1 VPRHGI
7 DQQVQRSSAGSIPH
21 DRITIRQICSSHSL
35 PLHRPRQSALR
46 YPAFAAKWAPT
57 HSVQHHP
64 PLIHEPLPL
73 RPARWG
79 GPTPITHLIRGI
91 QIPIVN
97 AAPPTSP
104 SRGFLPWRFAY
115 AGPRCAPRHLHGA
128 AIRKPSQ
135 KAILAH
141 RCDMSVLPPSGNALD
156 RPLLRRKRPIR
167 HSAR

>member
-1 VPRHGI
+1 MGVSEQFALFETP
-7 DQQVQRSSAGSIPH
+7 A
-21 DRITIRQICSSHSL
+21 SL
-35 PLHRPRQSALR
+35 PEGLR
-46 YPAFAAKWAPT
+46 YGADLVSPETEQQLVSRIRDLPLEPFQFGQFEGKRRVASFGFRYDYASRQLQPYEPN
-57 HSVQHHP
+57 HP
-64 PLIHEPLPL
+64 PLIHEPLPF

-135 KAILAH
+135 FRTHAPQQSIF
-141 RCDMSVLPPSGNALD
+141 NQLD
-156 RPLLRRKRPIR
+156 G
-167 HSAR
+167 